1 MDGFLRLMSSS
12 WSNKIITLLPLAAS
26 KRETEVGKGSGRD
39 QEAKRGTRTGKSKI
53 ARRSGFVKVNI
64 FFVVTACPK
73 KFCTPRDDWVA
84 KRCNVP

>member
-64 FFVVTACPK
+64 FLWLQRVPK
-73 KFCTPRDDWVA
+73 SFAHLKMIPVIIPLL
-84 KRCNVP
+84 NS

>member
-64 FFVVTACPK
+64 FLWLQGVPK
-73 KFCTPRDDWVA
+73 GFAYLKMILVNIP
-84 KRCNVP
+84 